1 MDFFVTIK
9 KTDPREEEIIE
20 NDLLVH
26 RYIPKKFSEFKI
38 HQNIAKKINN
48 ILENNDILNLY
59 LYGPSGSGKYILA
72 KSYINTYYQ
81 SHCKL
86 ELKTF
91 KKDTKEIDYYQSNNH
106 YEIVFNNYNFNDLN
120 LVRSFMENI
129 VNKGTQIFGNKKN
142 IILIKNTDILK
153 DNVFKILR
161 FYIEKYYLFNIF
173 IVISE
178 KKNIK
183 YANFFCLVRVPSP
196 TNEEITI
203 LCKDICK
210 KECIK
215 IRKLECEEIVK
226 LANRNISNLKN
237 IIEYSFINDKYEK
250 YIDPCND
257 KLKFLYKVIKKKNMN
272 TLFLVRELLYELLVE
287 NIEPNIILRYLLCKY
302 KKEYVSQKMSYEKF
316 LDIIKILKDTSHK
329 IAIGLRPIVNLEC
342 CIIEIIDL
350 L

>member
-9 KTDPREEEIIE
+9 KTDLQEEEIDE

-26 RYIPKKFSEFKI
+26 RYVPKIFSEFKI

-59 LYGPSGSGKYILA
+59 LYGPNGSGKYTLA
-72 KSYINTYYQ
+72 KCYINTYYQ
-81 SHCKL
+81 SNCKL
-86 ELKTF
+86 KRKKF

-106 YEIVFNNYNFNDLN
+106 YEIIFNNYNFNDLN
-120 LVRSFMENI
+120 LVRSFMNNI
-129 VNKGTQIFGNKKN
+129 VNKGTQVFGNKKN

-153 DNVFKILR
+153 ENVLKILR

-173 IVISE
+173 IVIS
-178 KKNIK
+178 KKINIK
-183 YANFFCLVRVPSP
+183 YSNFFCLVRVASP
-196 TNEEITI
+196 TNEELNI

-210 KECIK
+210 KESIK
-215 IRKLECEEIVK
+215 IKKLECEEIVK
-226 LANRNISNLKN
+226 FANRNISNLKN
-237 IIEYSFINDKYEK
+237 IIEYSFISNKYEK
-250 YIDPCND
+250 YVDPCND
-257 KLKFLYKVIKKKNMN
+257 KLKFLYKIMKKKTMN

-287 NIEPNIILRYLLCKY
+287 NIEPNKILKYLVYKY
-302 KKEYVSQKMSYEKF
+302 KKEFSSQKISYEKF
-316 LDIIKILKDTSHK
+316 LDIVKILKDTSHK

-342 CIIEIIDL
+342 CVIEIIDL